1 MVVRDLRGRR
11 RYPIADIEGIEEAKG
26 VAPALRLKGGR
37 WVKLPSVGGNLGNS
51 VRAWLKNARL

>member
-1 MVVRDLRGRR
+1 
-11 RYPIADIEGIEEAKG
+11 
-26 VAPALRLKGGR
+26 LRLKGGR